1 MSQRAD
7 DLGRSATPPPY
18 TDEDLGSFGDDP
30 LIDTPARKG
39 IDPLEAV
46 DTFGDADEIAVTRDQ
61 IEQTRA
67 EMSETIDAIQERL
80 DPQLLVDQAKDAAR
94 DAALEKVQD
103 LKSNV
108 RQATV
113 GKVEDAVSSVSE
125 KVQGIVGVTSD
136 RTGDASDTAARTMNG
151 SKQAGHS
158 LLDTVKQHPV
168 PAAMAGIGLG
178 WLFYSTRQDN
188 KPQQDVYYQPTY
200 TPQAYDQRADQN
212 QRSDGTASSAR
223 LASKVQD
230 SAGQLAGQASD
241 RVAQAANSTS
251 QSVSQIGT
259 KASSTAR
266 RSADSLGDLVQRNP
280 LAVGAVT
287 VGLGMLA
294 GLAVP
299 ETEQENQMLGPAH
312 DAVMERAGQ
321 MAQEKSRQAQ
331 NAAREAVHTAKQEE
345 WNQDLLPGS

>member
-18 TDEDLGSFGDDP
+18 TDEDLESFGDDP
-30 LIDTPARKG
+30 LLDTPARKG
-39 IDPLEAV
+39 IDSLEAE
-46 DTFGDADEIAVTRDQ
+46 DTFGDVDDIAVTREQ

-67 EMSETIDAIQERL
+67 EMSETIDAIQQRL

-94 DAALEKVQD
+94 DAALDKVQD

-125 KVQGIVGVTSD
+125 KVQGMVGVATD
-136 RTGDASDTAARTMNG
+136 RTGDAADTGARTMNG
-151 SKQAGHS
+151 SKQAGRS

-178 WLFYSTRQDN
+178 WLFVSARQDN
-188 KPQQDVYYQPTY
+188 KSQQDIYYQPAY
-200 TPQAYDQRADQN
+200 THQAYDQGADQN
-212 QRSDGTASSAR
+212 QRRDGTA
-223 LASKVQD
+223 LP
-230 SAGQLAGQASD
+230 GQLAGQASD

-251 QSVSQIGT
+251 RNVSQIGT

-287 VGLGMLA
+287 MGLGMLA

-321 MAQEKSRQAQ
+321 LAQEKTQQAQ
-331 NAAREAVHTAKQEE
+331 NVAQEAMHTAKQEA
-345 WNQDLLPGS
+345 WNQDQLPGS

>member
-18 TDEDLGSFGDDP
+18 TDEDLESYGDDP
-30 LIDTPARKG
+30 LLDTPARKG
-39 IDPLEAV
+39 IDSLEV
-46 DTFGDADEIAVTRDQ
+46 EDTFGEADDIAVTRDQ

-67 EMSETIDAIQERL
+67 EMSETIDAIQQRL

-103 LKSNV
+103 LKSTV

-125 KVQGIVGVTSD
+125 KVQGMVGVGTD
-136 RTGDASDTAARTMNG
+136 RTGDAAGTAARTMNG
-151 SKQAGHS
+151 NKQAGRS

-178 WLFYSTRQDN
+178 WLFMSARQDNQDN
-188 KPQQDVYYQPTY
+188 KPQQNIYYQPTY
-200 TPQAYDQRADQN
+200 SPQAYNQRVDQN
-212 QRSDGTASSAR
+212 QPSDGTA
-223 LASKVQD
+223 LP
-230 SAGQLAGQASD
+230 GQLAGQASD
-241 RVAQAANSTS
+241 RVAQVANSTS

-287 VGLGMLA
+287 MGLGMLA

-321 MAQEKSRQAQ
+321 LAREKTQQAQ
-331 NAAREAVHTAKQEE
+331 NVAREAMRTAKQEA
-345 WNQDLLPGS
+345 WNQDQLPGS

>member
-80 DPQLLVDQAKDAAR
+80 DPQLLVEQAKDAAR

-103 LKSNV
+103 LKSSV

-151 SKQAGHS
+151 NKQAGRS

-200 TPQAYDQRADQN
+200 TPQAYDQRA
-212 QRSDGTASSAR
+212 
-223 LASKVQD
+223 
-230 SAGQLAGQASD
+230 GQASD
-241 RVAQAANSTS
+241 RVAQGVNSTS
-251 QSVSQIGT
+251 RNVSQIGT

-266 RSADSLGDLVQRNP
+266 HSADSLGDLVQRNP

-287 VGLGMLA
+287 MGLGMLA

-321 MAQEKSRQAQ
+321 MVQEKSQQAQ

-345 WNQDLLPGS
+345 WNQDLLSGS